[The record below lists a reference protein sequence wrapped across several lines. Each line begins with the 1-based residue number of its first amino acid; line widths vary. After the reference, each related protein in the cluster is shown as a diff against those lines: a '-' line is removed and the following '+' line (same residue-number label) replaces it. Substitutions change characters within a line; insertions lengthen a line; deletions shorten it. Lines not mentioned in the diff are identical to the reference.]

1 MMVRRAIW
9 LVAVV
14 VSMLG
19 VPGTTKA
26 QDLQALARV
35 DTAASKIEDGR
46 NDTISF
52 SFALSQPVPF
62 RVFTLNDPP
71 RVILDF
77 KEIDWTGFDKVAVNQ
92 SVGVKDL
99 RFGIFRPGWSRLV
112 MDLDRLVVP
121 EQTEM
126 RVDETRGTATLDI
139 TMIAASQ
146 EDFAKFSTQREE
158 DGWALPK
165 AAETGKAKERQL
177 GNRPVVVVIDPGHGG
192 VDGGATRDGYLE
204 KDLVMQFALELEEA
218 LIRTGRYRA
227 ELTRRDDVFLSLP
240 DRISVARERGADVFL
255 SIHADALSEG
265 NATGT
270 TVYTLSDE
278 ASSEMAA
285 ELAAGH
291 DRSDLLAGVDL
302 KEQDDQIAGVLMD
315 MARLETD
322 ARSEMLA
329 EFMVNGIAQSVG
341 RIRKRPHLGAGFT
354 VLKAPDI
361 PSVLI
366 ELGFMSNKSDLNNL
380 LTQSW
385 RDKVVLGVIDALD
398 NWTVEDAAQGRLLR
412 Q

>member
-112 MDLDRLVVP
+112 MDLYRLVVP

-270 TVYTLSDE
+270 AVYTLSDE

>member
-19 VPGTTKA
+19 VSGTTKA

-77 KEIDWTGFDKVAVNQ
+77 KEIDWTGFDKAAVNQ

-270 TVYTLSDE
+270 KVYTLSDE